1 MRSGEGPSLEVDFRR
16 AIEVLRAKASDLR
29 RFGAE
34 AQAAAVE
41 ACLAELETWF
51 EGWLEEELTVAEAA
65 SEAGLSR
72 SAAEKRLASGRW
84 PNAGRRYRP
93 RIRRR
98 HVHEVRAVDEGAK
111 TGDRSA
117 DADDLIDDVLSSYD
131 DVTCDH

>member
-1 MRSGEGPSLEVDFRR
+1 MIDLTLLSSLPLEMRAE
-16 AIEVLRAKASDLR
+16 AEVLRRWGLVEAAE
-29 RFGAE
+29 GAE
-34 AQAAAVE
+34 TAASRIE
-41 ACLAELETWF
+41 ERIQQ
-51 EGWLEEELTVAEAA
+51 WLEEELTLSEAA
-65 SEAGLSR
+65 QETGLSR